1 MLEFRKL
8 NTIKEK
14 LKVRNVEY
22 VLYHISTEGN
32 IAYINKA
39 SLGSKQ
45 FLIEI
50 VKLADSR
57 WYFHVENKE
66 TLIFDSRIGNAY
78 YSSAS
83 DTHTALINAIL
94 EKYERK
100 ESAKF
105 TKIKSTKKR

>member
-1 MLEFRKL
+1 MLEFKKL
-8 NTIKEK
+8 HTLKPK
-14 LKVRNVEY
+14 LRIRNIEY
-22 VLYHISTEGN
+22 VHYHTSTEGN

-39 SLGSKQ
+39 SLGTKR

-50 VKLADSR
+50 VKLADNR
-57 WYFHVENKE
+57 WYFHVEHKE
-66 TLIFDSRIGNAY
+66 SLLFDSRIGNAY

-105 TKIKSTKKR
+105 TKIKSSKKR